1 MGPNDSCKMQSVRQG
16 NSWKKAQIRR
26 FRGPSRWHA
35 GCKWQAPMKLR
46 FLPAVVMVFLLALL
60 ASATGCK
67 NTAHGAGE
75 DIEKMGE
82 KIQEKTR

>member
-1 MGPNDSCKMQSVRQG
+1 
-16 NSWKKAQIRR
+16 
-26 FRGPSRWHA
+26 
-35 GCKWQAPMKLR
+35 MKLR